1 MEFAIIIAVCITII
15 VVLKFVFE
23 YNIKKLKI
31 IGENPEL
38 DELTKNY
45 PSNVEMCKAYLKKL
59 KNEDVK
65 IEENENNEA
74 SLYIAATNKIIIANI
89 KNSYTRIQT
98 IAHECLHS
106 VQNKKL
112 QKFNFVFSNIYLLFF
127 LVICVLAIFKML
139 PNKMLFLEIFTI
151 LSFVFYL
158 VRAYLENDAMIK
170 ARYLAKEYLEEN
182 KISTK
187 EEIEKI
193 VEGFD
198 KINDAGI
205 KCINFNLFLGAM
217 VKIILF
223 SIICILS

>member
-1 MEFAIIIAVCITII
+1 MEFII
-15 VVLKFVFE
+15 VAIVSLVVIVILKFVFE
-23 YNIKKLKI
+23 YNLKKLKK
-31 IGENPEL
+31 IGEDPEL
-38 DELTKNY
+38 DELAKKY
-45 PSNVEMCKAYLKKL
+45 PNNVDICKAYLKKL
-59 KNEDVK
+59 KNEDVT
-65 IEENENNEA
+65 IEENENNKA

-89 KNSYTRIQT
+89 KDSYTRIQT

-112 QKFNFVFSNIYLLFF
+112 QMFNFLFSNIYLLFF
-127 LVICVLAIFKML
+127 LVICILAIFKVL
-139 PNKMLFLEIFTI
+139 PNKMLFLEILTL

-193 VEGFD
+193 VGGFD

-217 VKIILF
+217 AKIMLF
-223 SIICILS
+223 SIICIIR